1 MRRSRIYDETVGRRG
16 WRFRSIRIWLAL
28 GLILLLLLAL
38 WSVRA
43 YQLWPLL
50 NPPPPATSAHTAS
63 DGPQDWPS
71 VRGNPGGAGWSPE
84 SAADPSFSIRWEINT
99 PGTVLGTPAVVGERL
114 FAATDGGAV
123 VSLNTENGE
132 VVWSRDIGSP
142 SDSAPAVA
150 EDLVYLGT
158 RDHRVLAL
166 DRSTGDVRWEHDL
179 GNIVL
184 GSPIVAD
191 GTLYIGSTNGRLE
204 ALDAVNGTPRWSADA
219 NGWVVAHPA
228 TDGSVVAATSLGE
241 RLITVDPA
249 TGRRRLEFY
258 AGTPVAGGPVVA
270 DGRAF
275 FVTNRGGVWA
285 VDTSAVSRPFSR
297 FAYVAKFN
305 FFAWRLRSDPPRQT
319 GSLWVGSARGRAK
332 YSPAYAD
339 GKLLVINEAS
349 LVTAFNGHDGSVA
362 WSAQL
367 DAEVS
372 AEPVIAGDTLVLG
385 TADGTLHGLSVGAGV
400 AKWKHD
406 AGDHPLSAAPS
417 VSGRT
422 LYLPTADGRLVALEG
437 R

>member
-1 MRRSRIYDETVGRRG
+1 MRRSRIYDETVSRRG
-16 WRFRSIRIWLAL
+16 WRFRSIRIWLAI
-28 GLILLLLLAL
+28 GLIILLLLAL
-38 WSVRA
+38 WFVRA

-50 NPPPPATSAHTAS
+50 NPPPPPTAAHTTPN
-63 DGPQDWPS
+63 GPQDWAS
-71 VRGNPGGAGWSPE
+71 VRGNLGGAGWSPE
-84 SAADPSFSIRWEINT
+84 STPAPPFSIRWVIDT
-99 PGTVLGTPAVVGERL
+99 PGTVLGTPAVAGERL
-114 FAATDGGAV
+114 FFATENGIV
-123 VSLNTENGE
+123 VSLDANDGKL
-132 VVWSRDIGSP
+132 VWTRAIGSP

-166 DRSTGDVRWEHDL
+166 DRSTGAVRWEHDL

-191 GTLYIGSTNGRLE
+191 GTVYIGSTNGRLE
-204 ALDAVNGTPRWSADA
+204 ALDAVNGTPRWFADA

-228 TDGSVVAATSLGE
+228 TDGSVVAVTSLGE

-285 VDTSAVSRPFSR
+285 VDPAAISRPFSR
-297 FAYVAKFN
+297 LAYVAKFN

-319 GSLWVGSARGRAK
+319 GSLWVGSARGKVK

-349 LVTAFNGHDGSVA
+349 QVTAFNAHDGSVV

-385 TADGTLHGLSVGAGV
+385 TTDGTLHGLAVGAGE
-400 AKWKHD
+400 ARWKHD